1 MTKDI
6 SHYSVMADTE
16 VHGFITVDVSKTLED
31 ALTYRDTHRLTNSE
45 VWRKFMDGSNER
57 VA

>member
-1 MTKDI
+1 MTENI

-16 VHGFITVDVSKTLED
+16 VHGFITVEVSKTLEG
-31 ALTYRDTHRLTNSE
+31 ALTYRDTNRLTDSE
-45 VWRKFMDGSNER
+45 VWAVFMDGSVNR

>member
-1 MTKDI
+1 MTENI

-16 VHGFITVDVSKTLED
+16 VHGFITVEVSKTLES
-31 ALTYRDTHRLTNSE
+31 ALAYRDTHSLTNSE
-45 VWRKFMDGSNER
+45 VWAVFMDGSVNL